1 MKSDSKSIKEKSL
14 PRIKCHIKD
23 MALSPRE
30 LYSPLVQCT
39 ELNLNIKK
47 MRVYLLQFINP
58 VTVQLPTELG
68 HQGVERLHKLR
79 SGVIAQLPYLDMSQT
94 VDENGGEVSHVGGKT
109 YSQVEVLVMCVVVEQ
124 VPEVRV

>member
-1 MKSDSKSIKEKSL
+1 
-14 PRIKCHIKD
+14 
-23 MALSPRE
+23 
-30 LYSPLVQCT
+30 
-39 ELNLNIKK
+39 